1 MKKDYNLF
9 TKKELVDFL
18 NEHEGQFTC
27 FQTPFMVLIQKK
39 IDETLNEMNVCN
51 HAASLLDLDNIE
63 EYIKINK
70 RWEKLQ
76 KQFDSLE
83 KIAYGKE

>member
-1 MKKDYNLF
+1 MKQDYNLF

-18 NEHEGQFTC
+18 NEYEGRFTC
-27 FQTPFMVLIQKK
+27 YQTPFMVLIQKK
-39 IDETLNEMNVCN
+39 IYETLNQMDVCN

-63 EYIKINK
+63 EYIKIHK

-76 KQFDSLE
+76 KRLDSLE